1 MTQINAR
8 RAERRR
14 KTVKVIAEASEPSFE
29 TIQRLASENRQRER
43 EITCMIEA
51 KVAQAMRLLKVYPH
65 SRPMIPNLMAQA
77 LLLDEPQQSEHET
90 RGHLQGDSEGT

>member
-1 MTQINAR
+1 MTKINSR
-8 RAERRR
+8 RAERRANAA
-14 KTVKVIAEASEPSFE
+14 KIITESTELSFE
-29 TIQRLASENRQRER
+29 TIQRLALENRQRER

-65 SRPMIPNLMAQA
+65 SRPMIPNVTAHA

-90 RGHLQGDSEGT
+90 GGHLQGDPEGT